1 MKKSEP
7 LVDKDGEVREL
18 LVDDIRQFRPI
29 AEVAASSLAAKLG
42 VQTKQAASPTDEAQ
56 FLSGKQGEAGVK
68 AALSRK
74 RSTAARKAWQTRRRS
89 TG

>member
-18 LVDDIRQFRPI
+18 LMEDIGKFRPI
-29 AEVAASSLAAKLG
+29 AEAATSSLAAKLG
-42 VQTKQAASPTDEAQ
+42 IQTGQA
-56 FLSGKQGEAGVK
+56 

-74 RSTAARKAWQTRRRS
+74 RSAAARKAWQTRRRS